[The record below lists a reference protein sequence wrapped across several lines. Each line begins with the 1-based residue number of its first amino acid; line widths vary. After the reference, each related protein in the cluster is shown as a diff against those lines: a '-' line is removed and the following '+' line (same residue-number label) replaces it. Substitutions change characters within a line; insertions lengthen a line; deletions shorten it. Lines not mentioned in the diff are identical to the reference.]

1 MGVGMVGAR
10 DQFGLPVSTG
20 TEVVALWDAVVD
32 GLLNAGGLAEEGLL
46 RSMLEADPGFALG
59 HALLGWEAAAGSADA
74 DAEAELLQ
82 AEQLVAG
89 ASERERA
96 FVAGVRATVAEP
108 FARPEPWAAYLAS
121 YPSDL
126 LARFDHA
133 YSIRFGYRADHV
145 DVVRGVWEEAR
156 QVNGD
161 HPLVLASRGFLAQET
176 GDLDLAESLAQGAL
190 GVRSDSVPGAH
201 VLTHV
206 HFERGRHA
214 TGLSWLTSWCR
225 DLMPTGSEFA
235 PHLSWHAGLHE
246 LALDDRDAV
255 LARLGDLAG
264 PEASKKW
271 LLTNGAT
278 YLWRLRLAGLA
289 EADDDPSSGAIGE
302 RCRGLAA
309 APLSVFVGWNL
320 AIGLGCDGD
329 LTTLRKLAA
338 GEMDSGAPGVAEVVP
353 AVAGAV
359 ADLLEGEPAR
369 AADALTAIRPETY
382 RLGGSRAQRE
392 VLEDTLLAAL
402 VQAGRTTEA
411 AQVLTERL
419 DRRPLADDSRRL
431 AALTVPMQRQTRLTQ
446 TSNGLP

>member
-1 MGVGMVGAR
+1 MVGAR

-20 TEVVALWDAVVD
+20 PEVVALWDGVVD
-32 GLLNAGGLAEEGLL
+32 GLLNAGGLAEEALL
-46 RSMLEADPGFALG
+46 SVLEVDPGFALG
-59 HALLGWEAAAGSADA
+59 HALLGWEAAAGSAEA
-74 DAEAELLQ
+74 DVEAELAL

-96 FVAGVRATVAEP
+96 FVAGVRATVAAP
-108 FARPEPWAAYLAS
+108 FARPGPWAAYLTS

-133 YSIRFGYRADHV
+133 YTVRFGFRADHV

-176 GDLDLAESLAQGAL
+176 GDLDRAEALARAAL
-190 GVRSDSVPGAH
+190 DVRSDSVPGAH
-201 VLTHV
+201 VLSHV

-225 DLMPTGSEFA
+225 DRMPRDSEFA

-246 LALDDRDAV
+246 LALDDREAV

-264 PEASKKW
+264 PDAAQGW

-278 YLWRLRLAGLA
+278 YLWRLRLAGLV
-289 EADDDPSSGAIGE
+289 EDGDDPSAGAIGE
-302 RCRGLAA
+302 RCRALAA
-309 APLSVFVGWNL
+309 APPSVFLGWHL

-329 LTTLRKLAA
+329 LTTLRRLAA
-338 GEMDSGAPGVAEVVP
+338 GALDAGAPGVAEVVP

-359 ADLLEGEPAR
+359 ADLLEGEPSR
-369 AADALTAIRPETY
+369 AADALTAVRRDAY

-402 VQAGRTTEA
+402 VQAGRTAEA
-411 AQVLTERL
+411 TQVLTERL
-419 DRRPLADDSRRL
+419 DRRPLADDTRRL
-431 AALTVPMQRQTRLTQ
+431 AALSVPIPRQARLTQ
-446 TSNGLP
+446 TSSGLP

>member
-1 MGVGMVGAR
+1 MVGAR

-20 TEVVALWDAVVD
+20 SEVAALWDGVVD
-32 GLLNAGGLAEEGLL
+32 DLLNYGSGVEAGL
-46 RSMLEADPGFALG
+46 RPLIEADPGFALG
-59 HALLGWEAAAGSADA
+59 HALLGWEAVTGSADA
-74 DAEAELLQ
+74 DPEAELAL

-96 FVAGVRATVAEP
+96 FVAGVRATVADP
-108 FARPEPWAAYLAS
+108 FARPEPWGAYLTS

-126 LARFDHA
+126 LARLDHA
-133 YSIRFGYRADHV
+133 FAVRFGFRADHV
-145 DVVRGVWEEAR
+145 DVVSGLWEEAR

-176 GDLDLAESLAQGAL
+176 GDLDLAESLAQDAFD
-190 GVRSDSVPGAH
+190 VRSDSVPGAH
-201 VLTHV
+201 VQSHV

-225 DLMPTGSEFA
+225 DRMPTGSDFA

-246 LALDDRDAV
+246 LALDDREAV

-264 PEASKKW
+264 PDSSEGW
-271 LLTNGAT
+271 LLSNGAS
-278 YLWRLRLAGLA
+278 YLWRLRLAGLV
-289 EADDDPSSGAIGE
+289 EAGDDPSGGAIGE
-302 RCRGLAA
+302 RCRELAA
-309 APLSVFVGWNL
+309 APGSVFLGWHL

-329 LTTLRKLAA
+329 LTTLRRLAA
-338 GEMDSGAPGVAEVVP
+338 GGLDASAPGVAEVVP

-369 AADALTAIRPETY
+369 AADALTAIRPEAY

-402 VQAGRTTEA
+402 VQAARTTEA

-446 TSNGLP
+446 TSSGLP